1 MTKPSE
7 SKNSNS
13 IQEQQASP
21 TPQIAQ
27 IQDDD
32 DQDDFDEPIWD
43 EINLGK
49 IQSIETQFYE
59 SSSSKKKR
67 EILDPAQQ
75 QQLVIKTL
83 ADRFDSHLRPSS
95 TNNGLYQRFRA
106 QRAFLSV
113 SDLVS
118 CLWCEVQVEYGLL
131 GKRYLKPNQR
141 PKTFTSS
148 TGKQIKVNT
157 KMVISRQNI
166 LDGGIKVHSKL
177 EKEVA
182 APKVQVKVKTKVDSW
197 ALKVMNTMVSLSLL
211 RSTGMMREIPVWGFI
226 GGFLIQ
232 GIVDQIDLVSKSA
245 SDLEQVENLCKGYSV
260 RISDSKT
267 TQGEKLPPP
276 GYTESARYQLM
287 LYKYLYD
294 QHASG
299 LFDLTRF
306 GRHLEIDMDE
316 RMSTTFMKDATPILT
331 NLMIE
336 ESDSI
341 PTTLREIFEHYQHL
355 ITLIGV
361 SENTLEI
368 VYRKR
373 GTTRPVPSLLL
384 AGNPLKKIKKTDVQ
398 DPIPTT
404 TTTTVTAGLSTSLV
418 DPQLLDTSNQELLI
432 DPMLL
437 QCSPSSSSKKTDH
450 QPDTSPTKP
459 AKVNSSK
466 TVLEWLKVDEKNESK
481 TNLSSDNQV
490 DIEEES
496 TNTSIDDSPKEEE
509 EDPILVSLGP
519 TCSSFESLIPIS
531 DSQSKDRAVIGK
543 FQFSFHPIEFVKFVS
558 RTLHFWNG
566 DSKPVGVDLK
576 SSNKCSY
583 FCCVKGLQSG
593 SGLAGTTPVELQT
606 STSTSKKRNK
616 NWKLMNQANYPI
628 QVEAL
633 MKIDHQPTID
643 IIQYNQQN
651 TQQNQTSAPK
661 RIKNNHNQNSTSPI
675 SSATIFQ
682 KNQILDWYH
691 SNGKNQT
698 KTAKHFQTIYPE
710 LRIKQPL
717 ISAWLKNEE
726 SIRAK
731 KNYVNENVKRM
742 RMIQYPQVDDLLGE
756 WAKEALNNNHIHLT
770 DNLLREKWKEFARLE
785 NIPTDAWLN
794 LSHGWLSSFKARKG
808 LKPSHRRPSILV
820 EESIPIPQRTDPPSQ
835 LLHIRPTII
844 EPDPARHTNCLS
856 LHQQRNLP
864 HQPTT
869 TPQEPT
875 NLSASS
881 TLNVPQPMLTA
892 SPTHLHQSPTPP
904 SPSSSSSSL
913 SPSQLPPHS
922 HPPPPTIN
930 HALHSIQ
937 LLLTYLPATTTI
949 NNHETTLTL
958 NLIHSLTS
966 YRDYLVQKIHHDDRN
981 SISATTN
988 TTNTSTS

>member
-496 TNTSIDDSPKEEE
+496 TNTR
-509 EDPILVSLGP
+509 P

-576 SSNKCSY
+576 SSNKCSPCE
-583 FCCVKGLQSG
+583 FKDDCEWRSKL
-593 SGLAGTTPVELQT
+593 
-606 STSTSKKRNK
+606 SKK
-616 NWKLMNQANYPI
+616 
-628 QVEAL
+628 
-633 MKIDHQPTID
+633 
-643 IIQYNQQN
+643 IIN
-651 TQQNQTSAPK
+651 
-661 RIKNNHNQNSTSPI
+661 
-675 SSATIFQ
+675 
-682 KNQILDWYH
+682 
-691 SNGKNQT
+691 
-698 KTAKHFQTIYPE
+698 
-710 LRIKQPL
+710 
-717 ISAWLKNEE
+717 
-726 SIRAK
+726 
-731 KNYVNENVKRM
+731 
-742 RMIQYPQVDDLLGE
+742 
-756 WAKEALNNNHIHLT
+756 
-770 DNLLREKWKEFARLE
+770 
-785 NIPTDAWLN
+785 
-794 LSHGWLSSFKARKG
+794 
-808 LKPSHRRPSILV
+808 
-820 EESIPIPQRTDPPSQ
+820 SIP
-835 LLHIRPTII
+835 
-844 EPDPARHTNCLS
+844 
-856 LHQQRNLP
+856 
-864 HQPTT
+864 
-869 TPQEPT
+869 
-875 NLSASS
+875 
-881 TLNVPQPMLTA
+881 
-892 SPTHLHQSPTPP
+892 
-904 SPSSSSSSL
+904 
-913 SPSQLPPHS
+913 
-922 HPPPPTIN
+922 
-930 HALHSIQ
+930 
-937 LLLTYLPATTTI
+937 
-949 NNHETTLTL
+949 
-958 NLIHSLTS
+958 
-966 YRDYLVQKIHHDDRN
+966 
-981 SISATTN
+981 
-988 TTNTSTS
+988 

>member
-1 MTKPSE
+1 MDCTS
-7 SKNSNS
+7 
-13 IQEQQASP
+13 
-21 TPQIAQ
+21 
-27 IQDDD
+27 
-32 DQDDFDEPIWD
+32 DFGRKER
-43 EINLGK
+43 
-49 IQSIETQFYE
+49 SC
-59 SSSSKKKR
+59 
-67 EILDPAQQ
+67 
-75 QQLVIKTL
+75 
-83 ADRFDSHLRPSS
+83 
-95 TNNGLYQRFRA
+95 
-106 QRAFLSV
+106 LSV
-113 SDLVS
+113 IWFLV
-118 CLWCEVQVEYGLL
+118 VEYGLL

-576 SSNKCSY
+576 SSNKCSPCE
-583 FCCVKGLQSG
+583 FKDDCEWRSKL
-593 SGLAGTTPVELQT
+593 
-606 STSTSKKRNK
+606 SKK
-616 NWKLMNQANYPI
+616 
-628 QVEAL
+628 
-633 MKIDHQPTID
+633 
-643 IIQYNQQN
+643 IIN
-651 TQQNQTSAPK
+651 
-661 RIKNNHNQNSTSPI
+661 
-675 SSATIFQ
+675 
-682 KNQILDWYH
+682 
-691 SNGKNQT
+691 
-698 KTAKHFQTIYPE
+698 
-710 LRIKQPL
+710 
-717 ISAWLKNEE
+717 
-726 SIRAK
+726 
-731 KNYVNENVKRM
+731 
-742 RMIQYPQVDDLLGE
+742 
-756 WAKEALNNNHIHLT
+756 
-770 DNLLREKWKEFARLE
+770 
-785 NIPTDAWLN
+785 
-794 LSHGWLSSFKARKG
+794 
-808 LKPSHRRPSILV
+808 
-820 EESIPIPQRTDPPSQ
+820 SIP
-835 LLHIRPTII
+835 
-844 EPDPARHTNCLS
+844 
-856 LHQQRNLP
+856 
-864 HQPTT
+864 
-869 TPQEPT
+869 
-875 NLSASS
+875 
-881 TLNVPQPMLTA
+881 
-892 SPTHLHQSPTPP
+892 
-904 SPSSSSSSL
+904 
-913 SPSQLPPHS
+913 
-922 HPPPPTIN
+922 
-930 HALHSIQ
+930 
-937 LLLTYLPATTTI
+937 
-949 NNHETTLTL
+949 
-958 NLIHSLTS
+958 
-966 YRDYLVQKIHHDDRN
+966 
-981 SISATTN
+981 
-988 TTNTSTS
+988 

>member
-232 GIVDQIDLVSKSA
+232 GIVDQIDLS
-245 SDLEQVENLCKGYSV
+245 LNLLQTWNS
-260 RISDSKT
+260 
-267 TQGEKLPPP
+267 QGEKLPPP

-496 TNTSIDDSPKEEE
+496 TNTSIDDSTKEEE

-576 SSNKCSY
+576 SSNKCSPCE
-583 FCCVKGLQSG
+583 FKDDCEWRSKL
-593 SGLAGTTPVELQT
+593 
-606 STSTSKKRNK
+606 SKK
-616 NWKLMNQANYPI
+616 
-628 QVEAL
+628 
-633 MKIDHQPTID
+633 
-643 IIQYNQQN
+643 IIN
-651 TQQNQTSAPK
+651 
-661 RIKNNHNQNSTSPI
+661 
-675 SSATIFQ
+675 
-682 KNQILDWYH
+682 
-691 SNGKNQT
+691 
-698 KTAKHFQTIYPE
+698 
-710 LRIKQPL
+710 
-717 ISAWLKNEE
+717 
-726 SIRAK
+726 
-731 KNYVNENVKRM
+731 
-742 RMIQYPQVDDLLGE
+742 
-756 WAKEALNNNHIHLT
+756 
-770 DNLLREKWKEFARLE
+770 
-785 NIPTDAWLN
+785 
-794 LSHGWLSSFKARKG
+794 
-808 LKPSHRRPSILV
+808 
-820 EESIPIPQRTDPPSQ
+820 SIP
-835 LLHIRPTII
+835 
-844 EPDPARHTNCLS
+844 
-856 LHQQRNLP
+856 
-864 HQPTT
+864 
-869 TPQEPT
+869 
-875 NLSASS
+875 
-881 TLNVPQPMLTA
+881 
-892 SPTHLHQSPTPP
+892 
-904 SPSSSSSSL
+904 
-913 SPSQLPPHS
+913 
-922 HPPPPTIN
+922 
-930 HALHSIQ
+930 
-937 LLLTYLPATTTI
+937 
-949 NNHETTLTL
+949 
-958 NLIHSLTS
+958 
-966 YRDYLVQKIHHDDRN
+966 
-981 SISATTN
+981 
-988 TTNTSTS
+988 

>member
-13 IQEQQASP
+13 IQEQQESP

-27 IQDDD
+27 IQDDDQD

-59 SSSSKKKR
+59 SSSSSKKKR
-67 EILDPAQQ
+67 EILDPAQH

-83 ADRFDSHLRPSS
+83 TDRFDSLLRPSI

-166 LDGGIKVHSKL
+166 LDGGIKVHNKL

-182 APKVQVKVKTKVDSW
+182 APEVQVKVKTKVDSW

-232 GIVDQIDLVSKSA
+232 GIVDQIDLISKSA
-245 SDLEQVENLCKGYSV
+245 SDLEQVENPCKGYSV

-299 LFDLTRF
+299 LFDLERF

-341 PTTLREIFEHYQHL
+341 PSTLREIFEHYQHL

-361 SENTLEI
+361 SDNTLEI

-384 AGNPLKKIKKTDVQ
+384 AGNPLKKIKKTEGEE
-398 DPIPTT
+398 PIPTT
-404 TTTTVTAGLSTSLV
+404 TATTVTAGLSTSLV
-418 DPQLLDTSNQELLI
+418 DPHLLDTSNQELLI

-481 TNLSSDNQV
+481 TDLSSDNQV

-496 TNTSIDDSPKEEE
+496 TDTSIDEKLQDEEE
-509 EDPILVSLGP
+509 NDPILVSLGP
-519 TCSSFESLIPIS
+519 TCSSFESLVPIS

-543 FQFSFHPIEFVKFVS
+543 FQFSFHPLEFVKFVS

-576 SSNKCSY
+576 SSNKCSPCE
-583 FCCVKGLQSG
+583 FKDDCEWRSKL
-593 SGLAGTTPVELQT
+593 
-606 STSTSKKRNK
+606 SKK
-616 NWKLMNQANYPI
+616 
-628 QVEAL
+628 
-633 MKIDHQPTID
+633 
-643 IIQYNQQN
+643 IIN
-651 TQQNQTSAPK
+651 
-661 RIKNNHNQNSTSPI
+661 
-675 SSATIFQ
+675 
-682 KNQILDWYH
+682 
-691 SNGKNQT
+691 
-698 KTAKHFQTIYPE
+698 
-710 LRIKQPL
+710 
-717 ISAWLKNEE
+717 
-726 SIRAK
+726 
-731 KNYVNENVKRM
+731 
-742 RMIQYPQVDDLLGE
+742 
-756 WAKEALNNNHIHLT
+756 
-770 DNLLREKWKEFARLE
+770 
-785 NIPTDAWLN
+785 
-794 LSHGWLSSFKARKG
+794 
-808 LKPSHRRPSILV
+808 
-820 EESIPIPQRTDPPSQ
+820 SIP
-835 LLHIRPTII
+835 
-844 EPDPARHTNCLS
+844 
-856 LHQQRNLP
+856 
-864 HQPTT
+864 
-869 TPQEPT
+869 
-875 NLSASS
+875 
-881 TLNVPQPMLTA
+881 
-892 SPTHLHQSPTPP
+892 
-904 SPSSSSSSL
+904 
-913 SPSQLPPHS
+913 
-922 HPPPPTIN
+922 
-930 HALHSIQ
+930 
-937 LLLTYLPATTTI
+937 
-949 NNHETTLTL
+949 
-958 NLIHSLTS
+958 
-966 YRDYLVQKIHHDDRN
+966 
-981 SISATTN
+981 
-988 TTNTSTS
+988 